1 MSYLRPNG
9 ELAAFRCERWKV
21 RPSPVEEIES
31 CTCCSHMLSV
41 YDPFFLFHLFTGWW
55 FQPLWKYES
64 QLGVLFPIYGKKTSS
79 KPPTSFYISK
89 PISIDFINES
99 QLLHRFNSPPPS
111 TGSRKRRHRGST
123 AHGTRGR
130 GWFDLARRTRGGK
143 RLMVEVNMVCSNLK
157 RYKYTLFFFQ
167 NFKSAIYRMV

>member
-1 MSYLRPNG
+1 MIHFFYSIFLLVGGFN
-9 ELAAFRCERWKV
+9 
-21 RPSPVEEIES
+21 PSE
-31 CTCCSHMLSV
+31 
-41 YDPFFLFHLFTGWW
+41 
-55 FQPLWKYES
+55 KYES
-64 QLGVLFPIYGKKTSS
+64 QLGVLFPIYGKKKTSS

-157 RYKYTLFFFQ
+157 RYKYTLFFSKILNQLFIEWSS
-167 NFKSAIYRMV
+167 NF

>member
-1 MSYLRPNG
+1 MFQTTNQFLYFQTTKIWGKFHKTPHFM
-9 ELAAFRCERWKV
+9 ELIIGVNVLK
-21 RPSPVEEIES
+21 PS
-31 CTCCSHMLSV
+31 
-41 YDPFFLFHLFTGWW
+41 HLC
-55 FQPLWKYES
+55 
-64 QLGVLFPIYGKKTSS
+64 
-79 KPPTSFYISK
+79 YIGYSK

-157 RYKYTLFFFQ
+157 RYKYTLFFPKF
-167 NFKSAIYRMV
+167 